1 MEISFGG
8 VKKGKEKE
16 RRGRMA
22 NFINSNVKINVEGIE
37 ICLEKLNELEK
48 KLNDVNSLIKEI
60 SSMSIDIN
68 FGEKQEDDLL
78 NNQCQ

>member
-1 MEISFGG
+1 MEK
-8 VKKGKEKE
+8 KKGW
-16 RRGRMA
+16 GMA
-22 NFINSNVKINVEGIE
+22 KFINSNVKINVEGIE

-60 SSMSIDIN
+60 SSLSVEIN

>member
-1 MEISFGG
+1 
-8 VKKGKEKE
+8 
-16 RRGRMA
+16 MA
-22 NFINSNVKINVEGIE
+22 NFINSKVKINVECIE

>member
-1 MEISFGG
+1 MTEE
-8 VKKGKEKE
+8 KKG
-16 RRGRMA
+16 GGMA

-37 ICLEKLNELEK
+37 ICLAKLNELEK

-78 NNQCQ
+78 NSQCQ

>member
-8 VKKGKEKE
+8 VKKIKKKKGGE
-16 RRGRMA
+16 MV

>member
-1 MEISFGG
+1 MEK
-8 VKKGKEKE
+8 KKG
-16 RRGRMA
+16 GGMA

-37 ICLEKLNELEK
+37 LCLEKLNELEK

-68 FGEKQEDDLL
+68 FGDKQEDGLL
-78 NNQCQ
+78 NSQCQ

>member
-1 MEISFGG
+1 MEK
-8 VKKGKEKE
+8 KKG
-16 RRGRMA
+16 GGMA

-37 ICLEKLNELEK
+37 LCLEKLNELEK

-68 FGEKQEDDLL
+68 FGDKQEDDLL
-78 NNQCQ
+78 NSQCQ

>member
-8 VKKGKEKE
+8 VKNTKKKKG
-16 RRGRMA
+16 GGMA

-60 SSMSIDIN
+60 SSLSIDIN

>member
-1 MEISFGG
+1 
-8 VKKGKEKE
+8 
-16 RRGRMA
+16 MA

-48 KLNDVNSLIKEI
+48 KLNDVNFLIKEI

-68 FGEKQEDDLL
+68 FGEKQEDEKVLEE
-78 NNQCQ
+78 